1 MKAIIF
7 DKKGKEIEKL
17 DLPKEI
23 FEQPWNGDLVHQV
36 MVSMLSNSRSNTAH
50 SKDRG
55 EVRGGGKKPWRQ
67 KGTGRARHGSSRS
80 PIWIGG
86 GTTFGPRNERNY
98 DRKINKKMKVKALSV
113 VLSQKA
119 RDNELIF
126 VDSLSLSEIKTKEA
140 KNILDSISKSFEGIG
155 KKRRN
160 AVIIGLSAR
169 NENTEKS
176 FRNIKKVRL
185 DLVQNMN
192 LVDLLKYKYL
202 LIENPKESLE
212 ILKGRLIE
220 NK

>member
-1 MKAIIF
+1 MKAQIF
-7 DKKGKEIEKL
+7 DKKGKEIEKV

-23 FEQPWNGDLVHQV
+23 FELPWNGDLVHQV
-36 MVSMLSNSRSNTAH
+36 MVSMLSNSRNNTAH
-50 SKDRG
+50 TKDRS

-67 KGTGRARHGSSRS
+67 KGTGRARHGSIRS
-80 PIWIGG
+80 PLWRGG
-86 GTTFGPRNERNY
+86 GVTFGPRNEKNY
-98 DRKINKKMKVKALSV
+98 GRKINKKMKAKAFAT

-126 VDSLSLSEIKTKEA
+126 VDSLSMDEIKTKEA
-140 KNILDSISKSFEGIG
+140 KNILDSIAKTFENFG
-155 KKRRN
+155 KKRKN
-160 AVIIGLSAR
+160 TAVIGLSAR

-192 LVDLLKYKYL
+192 LLDILNNKYL

>member
-1 MKAIIF
+1 MKAQIF
-7 DKKGKEIEKL
+7 DKKGKEIEKV

-23 FEQPWNGDLVHQV
+23 FELPWNADLVHQV
-36 MVSMLSNSRSNTAH
+36 MVSMLSNSRKNTAH
-50 SKDRG
+50 TKDRG

-67 KGTGRARHGSSRS
+67 KGTGRARHGSIRS
-80 PIWIGG
+80 PLWRGG
-86 GTTFGPRNERNY
+86 GVTFGPRNERNY
-98 DRKINKKMKVKALSV
+98 DRKINKKMKAKALSI

-126 VDSLSLSEIKTKEA
+126 VDSLSLDEIKTKEA
-140 KNILDSISKSFEGIG
+140 KNILDSISKNFEDFG
-155 KKRRN
+155 KKRRK
-160 AVIIGLSAR
+160 AAIIGLYAR

-192 LVDLLKYKYL
+192 LIDLLNHKYL